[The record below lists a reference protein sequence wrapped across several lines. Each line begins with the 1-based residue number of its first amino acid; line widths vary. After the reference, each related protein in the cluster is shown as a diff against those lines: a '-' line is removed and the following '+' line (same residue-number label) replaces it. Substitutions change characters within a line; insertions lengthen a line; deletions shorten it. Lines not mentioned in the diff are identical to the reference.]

1 MQKKVMKK
9 TVLSLQK
16 QKHQHEKITMISAYE
31 YSAAKILDSLGV
43 DMILVGDSLG
53 MVVLGHKDTLSVTM
67 KEMIYHTLAVCKAVQ
82 NAFVVADLPFMSY
95 QISLKKAVKN
105 AGKLL
110 KKGGANAVKLEGA
123 LFPHIKA
130 MSEAGIPVMAHLGLT
145 PQYVNVLGG
154 YKVQGKDENKALQ
167 IFEDAKKAEEAG
179 AFALLL
185 ECVPS
190 KLAQKITESLKIPTI
205 GIGAGKHCDGQVLVW
220 HDILGLN
227 TEFKPKF
234 VKVFADTVQ
243 GLKAY
248 IKEVK
253 EGKFPSDEHSF
264 SLSDDVLKKLY

>member
-1 MQKKVMKK
+1 MQEKAMKK
-9 TVLSLQK
+9 TVLNLQNK
-16 QKHQHEKITMISAYE
+16 KYQHEKITMISAYE

-67 KEMIYHTLAVCKAVQ
+67 KEMMYHTLAVCKGVQ

-95 QISLKKAVKN
+95 QTSLKKAVKN

-110 KKGGANAVKLEGA
+110 KKGANAVKLEGA
-123 LFPHIKA
+123 LFSHIKA

-167 IFEDAKKAEEAG
+167 ILQDAKKAEEAG

-190 KLAQKITESLKIPTI
+190 ELAQKITENLQIPTI

-234 VKVFADTVQ
+234 VKVFADTAQ
-243 GLKAY
+243 GLKEF
-248 IKEVK
+248 IQEVK

-264 SLSDDVLKKLY
+264 LLGDDVLKRLY